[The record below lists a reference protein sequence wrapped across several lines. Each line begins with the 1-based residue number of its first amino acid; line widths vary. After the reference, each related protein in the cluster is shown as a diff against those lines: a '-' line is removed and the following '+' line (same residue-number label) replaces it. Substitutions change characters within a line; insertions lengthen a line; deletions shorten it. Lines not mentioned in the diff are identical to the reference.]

1 MLLLVK
7 TLMQEILELM
17 GSLFIDYVNTTVQV
31 GQVSKVKCYHRKLR
45 ITILNSNYISQGQK
59 RRI

>member
-1 MLLLVK
+1 
-7 TLMQEILELM
+7 MQEILELM